1 MAQHLV
7 FQTAFPGDLFLSVPL
22 IKRIKEWDPAA
33 QVVLACRPGL
43 GDFFLAAGLADEII
57 SINKKDRSQI
67 TKTMADLRARS
78 WDVIFVPHES
88 VRTALM
94 MWRLKARHKVSF
106 AQWWNRPF
114 YDKRVLKP
122 TDYPDAL
129 RQLSLLMP
137 LDARLAEMFAQEEV
151 QALRNPVEKEFADL
165 RRPTIPEWASMKIM
179 GRRNSGKVVF
189 LAPGSTWDTKRW
201 TPRGYAEVAHRLLG
215 AGYSVVLVGSP
226 AERALCA
233 EIEVA
238 ARSLA
243 SARAG
248 AANPGGPQISNRAGE
263 TNLNEL
269 VQLLRTGEA
278 LITNDSGSMHAAAIS
293 GLPTVAIF
301 GPTVLTLGFRPWNN
315 ESVVVQR
322 NLDCRPCGKHGHVN
336 CPLGH
341 HHCMEKIEAQQV
353 MDAFLALMETRNRNS
368 V

>member
-1 MAQHLV
+1 MAKAMV
-7 FQTAFPGDLFLSVPL
+7 
-22 IKRIKEWDPAA
+22 
-33 QVVLACRPGL
+33 
-43 GDFFLAAGLADEII
+43 
-57 SINKKDRSQI
+57 
-67 TKTMADLRARS
+67 DLRARS

-94 MWRLKARHKVSF
+94 LWRLKARHKVSF
-106 AQWWNRPF
+106 VQWWNRPF
-114 YDKRVLKP
+114 YDRRVHKP
-122 TDYPDAL
+122 VEYPDAL

-137 LDARLAEMFAQEEV
+137 LDARLAEMFAQEEM
-151 QALRNPVEKEFADL
+151 QSLRNPVEREFADL
-165 RRPTIPEWASMKIM
+165 RRPKIPEWASMQIM
-179 GRRNSGKVVF
+179 GRRTSDKIVF
-189 LAPGSTWDTKRW
+189 LAPGSTWNTKRW
-201 TPRGYAEVAHRLLG
+201 TPGGYAELARSLMG

-238 ARSLA
+238 VRA
-243 SARAG
+243 SAPAQ
-248 AANPGGPQISNRAGE
+248 GGDADRGEPQITNRAGE

-322 NLDCRPCGKHGHVN
+322 DMDCRPCGKHGHAK

-341 HHCMEKIEAQQV
+341 HHCMEKIEAPQV
-353 MDAFLALMETRNRNS
+353 MKAFSLLMEKRDGNS
-368 V
+368 VSTECLAKSTKIQVVSPKRP

>member
-22 IKRIKEWDPAA
+22 IKRIKEWDPGA

-43 GDFFLAAGLADEII
+43 GDFFLAAGLADEIVT
-57 SINKKDRSQI
+57 INKKDKSQI
-67 TKTMADLRARS
+67 AKAMADLRART
-78 WDVIFVPHES
+78 WDVVFVPHQS

-94 MWRLKARHKVSF
+94 MWRLKSRHKVSF

-114 YDKRVLKP
+114 YDKRVEKP
-122 TDYPDAL
+122 TEYPDAL

-137 LDARLAEMFAQEEV
+137 LDARLAEMFAQEEM
-151 QALRNPVEKEFADL
+151 QNLRNPVEREFADL
-165 RRPTIPEWASMKIM
+165 RKPMIPEWASMEIM
-179 GRRNSGKVVF
+179 GRRTSDKIVF
-189 LAPGSTWDTKRW
+189 MAPGSTWNTKRW
-201 TPRGYAEVAHRLLG
+201 TARGYAEVARLLQR

-233 EIEVA
+233 EIELVA
-238 ARSLA
+238 RG
-243 SARAG
+243 RAP
-248 AANPGGPQISNRAGE
+248 ALDTANPGGPQISNRAGE

-315 ESVVVQR
+315 QSVVVQR
-322 NLDCRPCGKHGHVN
+322 SLNCRPCGKHGHVK

-353 MDAFLALMETRNRNS
+353 MDAFLLLMKPQNQNS